1 MSGAVSSQPVQSG
14 VAVGDFAELVTDMS
28 RLLTR
33 LANAPLFKSAQI
45 GLAEWVALSAL
56 EKKDGISNKQLA
68 KHLGVTGQRAN
79 QITTSLSAAGL
90 ISVSQSR
97 EDSRKNVI
105 LIADSGRKKLEHV
118 NAQLT
123 PLLAAALNGRE
134 QLLKRARRNIKVLA
148 RVAQSETAPGQP
160 A

>member
-1 MSGAVSSQPVQSG
+1 MSDAAPNQPAQAGIV
-14 VAVGDFAELVTDMS
+14 VEDFAELVTDMS
-28 RLLTR
+28 RLLTK

-90 ISVSQSR
+90 INISQSQ

-118 NAQLT
+118 NTQLI
-123 PLLAAALNGRE
+123 PLLVAAINGRE
-134 QLLKRARRNIKVLA
+134 QLLKRVRKNIRILG
-148 RVAQSETAPGQP
+148 RVAQFETASGQP
-160 A
+160 T